1 VNHGW
6 PAVLLL
12 LLGELGLLLFVM
24 AAAALWLA
32 TRRLLPLFRRLH
44 RPRGAAARAPR
55 LHQRLP
61 KQPRR

>member
-12 LLGELGLLLFVM
+12 LFGELGLLLFVM

-32 TRRLLPLFRRLH
+32 ALAFCS
-44 RPRGAAARAPR
+44 
-55 LHQRLP
+55 
-61 KQPRR
+61 